1 MSAGGDGSSVGL
13 GEVFNN
19 TPRRVQKRLFTSG
32 TSSSKRT
39 LFRDTQTASPSG
51 GNSGDESDLG
61 PMSPLAL
68 SDATPSSATNSPGK
82 SLTSPVVGSTAAA
95 LVYLGSLDSNL
106 WEMGTLNMGHDEAN
120 VVPSSPFSVL
130 KTLTRSARYS
140 QRRKTCPVLPEPV
153 IPINDENEIVKETP
167 PTSPKRSGKSSAWN
181 ESITETPK
189 RKSFGK
195 EIQNVQ
201 ILDSSIIAE
210 TPYKDDSPMR
220 RLITPLGSVSK
231 EAALPRLHHRKSL
244 NSLAATAQN
253 SSPIDGKEN
262 ILKRTARDV
271 IIETSAKLFKTDE
284 CTSAPK
290 ARAALFQERQ
300 QDFKVSTKVFY
311 SSSPPQVLPKQDS
324 PINIEQSEVR
334 HGQKRRSLPNRSS
347 RGRSSKRHKYGEIN
361 AGIGHRIRKPKVKK
375 HISLADGFK
384 KENVNDVSPIATST
398 ETSFAESNV
407 RNITQNMDNTLPNIH
422 DEHSVE
428 KCAMPQSRELAA
440 SPEID
445 TAKKF
450 FKTNRT
456 VSRKSLATVTVNDSI
471 KLQVSHGKV
480 KLESHR
486 FMKRQNPHKKARIS
500 DLSLDANDLTVD
512 DPSFGVPID
521 KTSVDNILKVLEDDW
536 ADDEYDT
543 MEPLISTQKYAI
555 SPLKSSIILNGMSM
569 SPASELTSMTSVMN
583 IKDAY
588 GPTANLDQVSS
599 NLDNSN
605 QNKGTKLYPLFNKD
619 FARTKSLIDSPK
631 NVTRG
636 TKRPAG
642 WQLSAK
648 NGAQDDRQYQL
659 DVGQKQFGATQC
671 PECRVV
677 YQIGDPSDETS
688 HQNYHDSMKILKFP
702 GWKHERVVTTDSY
715 TSSRIILVEASAP
728 KYCWKKVSEILAV
741 IDRDLGLADSKLSDY
756 HNDKIYL
763 YIREKEILGVLVAEY
778 VTTGYRLI
786 PDLQNIDCCSL
797 QSSSIKC
804 GIKVVWTAASYRK
817 QGIATKLVDVLRAN
831 FYFGYVLSMDD
842 IAFSIPTPGGKAF
855 AEKYTSTK
863 CFKVYN

>member
-32 TSSSKRT
+32 NSSSKRT

-82 SLTSPVVGSTAAA
+82 SLTSPLVGSAAAA
-95 LVYLGSLDSNL
+95 LVSLGSLDSNL
-106 WEMGTLNMGHDEAN
+106 WEMGMLNMGQDEAN
-120 VVPSSPFSVL
+120 AAPSSPFSVL

-140 QRRKTCPVLPEPV
+140 QRRKTCPVLPEPM
-153 IPINDENEIVKETP
+153 IPTSDENETGKETP
-167 PTSPKRSGKSSAWN
+167 PTSPKCSGKSSAWN

-189 RKSFGK
+189 RKTFGK
-195 EIQNVQ
+195 EIQNQQ
-201 ILDSSIIAE
+201 ILDSIIVAE
-210 TPYKDDSPMR
+210 TPHKEDSPVR

-244 NSLAATAQN
+244 NSLAATAGN

-262 ILKRTARDV
+262 ILKRTARDA
-271 IIETSAKLFKTDE
+271 IIQTSAKLFKADE

-290 ARAALFQERQ
+290 ARAALFQEKQ
-300 QDFKVSTKVFY
+300 KDFKVSTKVFY
-311 SSSPPQVLPKQDS
+311 SSSPPQVLPKQES
-324 PINIEQSEVR
+324 PMSIEQSEVR
-334 HGQKRRSLPNRSS
+334 RGQKRRSLPNKNY
-347 RGRSSKRHKYGEIN
+347 RGRSTKRHKHGEIN
-361 AGIGHRIRKPKVKK
+361 AGIGHRIRKPRVKK
-375 HISLADGFK
+375 HVSQTDGSK
-384 KENVNDVSPIATST
+384 KENANNVSPIATSI
-398 ETSFAESNV
+398 ETFFADSSVE
-407 RNITQNMDNTLPNIH
+407 NISQNMDNTLMNIH
-422 DEHSVE
+422 DAYSVE
-428 KCAMPQSRELAA
+428 KCIVHPSRELTA

-445 TAKKF
+445 TGKKF

-456 VSRKSLATVTVNDSI
+456 VSRNSLATVTVNDSI
-471 KLQVSHGKV
+471 KLQVTHGKV
-480 KLESHR
+480 KLQPHR

-512 DPSFGVPID
+512 DPNFGVPID

-555 SPLKSSIILNGMSM
+555 SPLKSSIMPNGMTM

-583 IKDAY
+583 IKDAC
-588 GPTANLDQVSS
+588 GPTSKLDKVSS
-599 NLDNSN
+599 NLDNSH
-605 QNKGTKLYPLFNKD
+605 QTKGTKLYPLFNKD
-619 FARTKSLIDSPK
+619 FARTKSLIETSK
-631 NVTRG
+631 NVGRG

-648 NGAQDDRQYQL
+648 NAAKDDRQYQL
-659 DVGQKQFGATQC
+659 DAGQKQFGATQC
-671 PECRVV
+671 PECGVV
-677 YQIGDPSDETS
+677 YQIGDPSDEIS
-688 HQNYHDSMKILKFP
+688 HQNYHDSIKILKFP
-702 GWKHERVVTTDSY
+702 GWKHERVVATDTY
-715 TSSRIILVEASAP
+715 TSSRIILVEPSAP

-763 YIREKEILGVLVAEY
+763 YIREKEIIGVLVAEH
-778 VTTGYRLI
+778 VTTGYRVI
-786 PDLQNIDCCSL
+786 PDLPNIDCCSL
-797 QSSSIKC
+797 QSSAVKC
-804 GIKVVWTAASYRK
+804 GVKVVWTAASYQK

-855 AEKYTSTK
+855 AEKYTNTK